1 MLKQKCLP
9 QPFGVN
15 ACLIKLGVLYI
26 NAQMH
31 KILRAA
37 CINQGGGGHF
47 KNAQGVPQQRV
58 YTVHHAIRD
67 LDGRL
72 R

>member
-1 MLKQKCLP
+1 
-9 QPFGVN
+9 
-15 ACLIKLGVLYI
+15 
-26 NAQMH
+26 MH

-37 CINQGGGGHF
+37 CINQGGGEHF